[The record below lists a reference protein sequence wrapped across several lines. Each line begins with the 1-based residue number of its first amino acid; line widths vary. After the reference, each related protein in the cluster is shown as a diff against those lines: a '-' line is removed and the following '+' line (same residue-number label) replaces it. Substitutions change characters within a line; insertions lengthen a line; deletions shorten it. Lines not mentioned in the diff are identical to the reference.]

1 MATPSTWM
9 KLDHVWVNMV
19 TWVAWWILVVSCYCE
34 LDTFGK
40 GQMKGP
46 SWLHSQNADSA
57 KRPCCILKSNTSEYP
72 DDGLLAGKDVP
83 KSKSWSLEFQFQ
95 HRGSL
100 SIWQFSS
107 AWICWVCFQSGLKFR
122 WKHTMYVYVHMC
134 DVHRKSICKRCI
146 TTATELKEIELGEVC
161 ETHDDYIT
169 NHATKSYSPQRIR
182 FWNFFSCKFA
192 CNSGCLTTDVLTPFF
207 VWIAFNCAAFR
218 DWLAI
223 QRDHLEV
230 LHFVSFESKDRSK
243 CRWNFMMKLG
253 VCHDKMV
260 KLNRKLARFDTHI

>member
-1 MATPSTWM
+1 
-9 KLDHVWVNMV
+9 MV

-72 DDGLLAGKDVP
+72 DDGLLEGKDVP

-107 AWICWVCFQSGLKFR
+107 AWIC
-122 WKHTMYVYVHMC
+122 
-134 DVHRKSICKRCI
+134 
-146 TTATELKEIELGEVC
+146 
-161 ETHDDYIT
+161 
-169 NHATKSYSPQRIR
+169 
-182 FWNFFSCKFA
+182 
-192 CNSGCLTTDVLTPFF
+192 
-207 VWIAFNCAAFR
+207 
-218 DWLAI
+218 
-223 QRDHLEV
+223 
-230 LHFVSFESKDRSK
+230 
-243 CRWNFMMKLG
+243 
-253 VCHDKMV
+253 
-260 KLNRKLARFDTHI
+260 